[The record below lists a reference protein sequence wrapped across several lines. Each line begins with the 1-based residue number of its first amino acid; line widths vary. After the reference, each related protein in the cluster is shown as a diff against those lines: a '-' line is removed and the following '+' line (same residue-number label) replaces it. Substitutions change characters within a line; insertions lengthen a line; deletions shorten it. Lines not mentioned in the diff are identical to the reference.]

1 MPFQVP
7 ITDAAKQFPEY
18 KFVRALTPS
27 EQKAAF
33 EVTDSEGRRLC
44 LKIICPNYSLDRLQR
59 EIIALQATTHPNV
72 VLLKEY
78 TYSTKTGHSRHFL
91 VEEFIEGDDLAT
103 HLSPGKQ
110 WTLKKAAGM
119 FAQLADG
126 LAALAKVRV
135 VHRDLKPQNIRVRTD
150 GSPVIIDFGLSRHL
164 ELPDL
169 TNTADGAA
177 VGTPLYFAPEQFA
190 GTKHDIDTRTDLF
203 AFGVLLFQ
211 ALTGHYPWTAT
222 PTTVT
227 YAQLKDLVCKSGTFE
242 NQPQFAALPPKWKVL
257 LRKLLERARAA
268 RPTDAGQVA
277 AILHKLEAEA

>member
-7 ITDAAKQFPEY
+7 ISDAAKQFPEY

-33 EVTDSEGRRLC
+33 EVTDGEGRRLC
-44 LKIICPNYSLDRLQR
+44 LKIISPNYSLDRLQR
-59 EIIALQATTHPNV
+59 EVIALQATAHPNV
-72 VLLKEY
+72 VSLKEY
-78 TYSTKTGHSRHFL
+78 TYSTKTGSSRHFL
-91 VEEFIEGDDLAT
+91 VEEFIEGDDLAA
-103 HLSPGKQ
+103 HLTPGRQWLPKQ
-110 WTLKKAAGM
+110 TAAT

-135 VHRDLKPQNIRVRTD
+135 VHRDLKPQNIRVRKD

-190 GTKHDIDTRTDLF
+190 GTKHDIDSRTDLF

-227 YAQLKDLVCKSGTFE
+227 FAQLKDLVCNTGTFE
-242 NQPQFAALPPKWKVL
+242 GQPQFAALSPKWKVL
-257 LRKLLERARAA
+257 LRKLLERTRAA
-268 RPTDAGQVA
+268 RPTDAAQVA
-277 AILHKLEAEA
+277 LILRKLETDA